1 LDSLLTSGNIPDLF
15 DLDELETMLME
26 VKTDALMDGVSED
39 AQELHKYLIGRVQSN
54 LHLVLSM
61 SPVGSKF
68 RERCRF
74 HPALINCTT
83 IDWYNDWSE
92 FAMQQVSM
100 SFLERLNI
108 SIASV
113 LTAEEQEAEK
123 NKISQV
129 CIALYIFFLFSQ
141 ML

>member
-1 LDSLLTSGNIPDLF
+1 MPLYSLLTSGNIPDLF

-26 VKTDALMDGVSED
+26 VKTDALMDGVSEE

-68 RERCRF
+68 RERCRL

-83 IDWYNDWSE
+83 IDWFLPWPE
-92 FAMQQVSM
+92 EALVSVAETFIKNFKELDTKPETKIELYKHM
-100 SFLERLNI
+100 G
-108 SIASV
+108 SV
-113 LTAEEQEAEK
+113 H
-123 NKISQV
+123 
-129 CIALYIFFLFSQ
+129 
-141 ML
+141 